1 MDDFVGKIA
10 VVTGAT
16 RGIGRS
22 VAERCVVE
30 GMKVILV
37 GRNREALTALQDEIR
52 AQGGTALAV
61 PTDVSQYDQVE
72 ALARRTL
79 EAYGAVHLLVNN
91 AGLVGLEDV
100 LKPVWEVP
108 LLEWEQVLSVN
119 LWGVIYGMHAF
130 IPIMLEQNEQC
141 HVVNVSS
148 MNGLN
153 NWAIAGAY
161 STTKHGV
168 VSLSESLHKGLLA
181 RSANINVTV
190 ACPGQVSTD
199 IVGHMVDSW
208 RESSGRPLD
217 DLGSES
223 QEWLRAFEQQVKGGM
238 EAAEFTD
245 LLFEAVRK
253 DQFYVLTH
261 PWIKDGVKTRMEN
274 IIDERNPTL

>member
-1 MDDFVGKIA
+1 MDNLAGKIA

-22 VAERCVVE
+22 IAERCVVE
-30 GMKVILV
+30 GMKVVLV
-37 GRNREALTALQDEIR
+37 GRNKEALTFFQDEIR

-72 ALARRTL
+72 SLAQKTL
-79 EAYGAVHLLVNN
+79 EVYGAVHLLVNN

-108 LLEWEQVLSVN
+108 LLEWDQLLSVN
-119 LWGVIYGMHAF
+119 LWGVVYGIRAF
-130 IPIMLEQNEQC
+130 IPIMLEQKDEC

-148 MNGLN
+148 INGLC

-168 VSLSESLHKGLLA
+168 VALSESLDKGLQA
-181 RSANINVTV
+181 QGANIKVTV

-208 RESSGRPLD
+208 RKSSGKPLN
-217 DLGSES
+217 DLDSEN
-223 QEWLRAFEQQVKGGM
+223 QERLRAFEQQIKDGM
-238 EAAEFTD
+238 ATAEFTD
-245 LLFEAVRK
+245 LLFEAIRK

-261 PWIKDGVKTRMEN
+261 PWIKESVKTRMED
-274 IIDERNPTL
+274 IIEERNPTL